1 MLSATTE
8 RSGKHILGV
17 RQMLEVDGIDTYYGL
32 SHILFGISLTVEK
45 GEIVCLLGRNG
56 AGKSTTMKSIMGL
69 TPPSK
74 GTVRFKGSLVTGMK
88 PYLLARKGLGF
99 VPDDRRVF
107 ADLTVEENLEIVER
121 KSGKEAGWNKEKV
134 YDFFPALKDIASRK
148 AGLLSGGE
156 QQMLT
161 IARALMT
168 DPDLLLLD
176 EPTEGLAPLIVKT
189 LEEQILRLKE
199 SGLTVLL
206 AEQNQ
211 KVALKLSDRG
221 YVIDNGAIRF
231 HGTSRELRENEEIRK
246 KYLLV

>member
-1 MLSATTE
+1 M
-8 RSGKHILGV
+8 
-17 RQMLEVDGIDTYYGL
+17 MLEVDGIDTYYGL
-32 SHILFGISLTVEK
+32 SHILFGVSITVEK

-74 GTVRFKGSLVTGMK
+74 GTIRFKGETVTGRK
-88 PYLLARKGLGF
+88 PYLLARKGMGF

-121 KSGKEAGWNKEKV
+121 RSGRKAGWNKERV
-134 YDFFPALKDIASRK
+134 YEFFPLLKNIPARK
-148 AGLLSGGE
+148 AGCLSGGE

-176 EPTEGLAPLIVKT
+176 EPTEGLAPLIVKM
-189 LEEQILRLKE
+189 LEEQIFRLKE

-231 HGTSRELRENEEIRK
+231 QGTCRELRENEEIRK

>member
-1 MLSATTE
+1 M
-8 RSGKHILGV
+8 
-17 RQMLEVDGIDTYYGL
+17 MLEVEGIDTYYGL
-32 SHILFGISLTVEK
+32 SHILFGVSITVEK

-56 AGKSTTMKSIMGL
+56 AGKSTTMKSIIGL

-74 GTVRFKGSLVTGMK
+74 GTVRFKGELVTGKK
-88 PYLLARKGLGF
+88 PYILARKGMGF

-121 KSGKEAGWNKEKV
+121 KFHKEAGWNKERV

-148 AGLLSGGE
+148 AGFLSGGE

-176 EPTEGLAPLIVKT
+176 EPTEGLAPLIVKM
-189 LEEQILRLKE
+189 LEEQILRLKA